1 MLDLKMVFGCGNNQM
16 PVDFNKNKRT
26 EKRKQQMAN
35 VKASFDVTTV
45 EGQMKVFNAQNG
57 ASVSLKTL
65 ENGMVINAVGVL
77 QYEEMVTSYG
87 ANQESTVT
95 TIFSEDG
102 TAYAGVSDTV
112 AKAGE
117 KLIDFIASTGLTQ
130 FKVKIIKAKSQRG
143 QEFLNLQL
151 V

>member
-1 MLDLKMVFGCGNNQM
+1 MIKMS
-16 PVDFNKNKRT
+16 
-26 EKRKQQMAN
+26 N

-65 ENGMVINAVGVL
+65 ENGTVIEAVGVM
-77 QYEEMVTSYG
+77 QYSDKVDTYG
-87 ANQESTVT
+87 AEQDAVIT
-95 TIFSEDG
+95 TIFAADG
-102 TAYAGVSDTV
+102 TSYAGVSDTV

-117 KLIDFIASTGLTQ
+117 KLIDFLNATGLES
-130 FKVKIIKAKSQRG
+130 FNLKVVKQKSG
-143 QEFLNLQL
+143 KGNEFLNLQL

>member
-1 MLDLKMVFGCGNNQM
+1 
-16 PVDFNKNKRT
+16 
-26 EKRKQQMAN
+26 MAN